1 MCYFCRIYKKAQ
13 TVKKMSLTAFHK
25 DYKVSLSTTTYK
37 IERFV
42 KGVWGLSSQV
52 SKLLSV
58 LVTVD
63 CICNSWH
70 VYPHLMF
77 SPHRFN
83 GNVNLITSDV
93 EAEILVQRCCV
104 RLTVFTTITT
114 IILMS
119 CI

>member
-1 MCYFCRIYKKAQ
+1 MFMCYFCRIYKKNQ
-13 TVKKMSLTAFHK
+13 TVKKRSLTAFHK

-37 IERFV
+37 IEQFV

-63 CICNSWH
+63 CICNIWH
-70 VYPHLMF
+70 VYPNLMF

-104 RLTVFTTITT
+104 RQTVFTT
-114 IILMS
+114 
-119 CI
+119 

>member
-1 MCYFCRIYKKAQ
+1 MFMCYFCRIYKKNQ
-13 TVKKMSLTAFHK
+13 TVKKRSLTAFHK

-37 IERFV
+37 IEQFV

-63 CICNSWH
+63 CICNIWH

-104 RLTVFTTITT
+104 RQTVFTT
-114 IILMS
+114 
-119 CI
+119 